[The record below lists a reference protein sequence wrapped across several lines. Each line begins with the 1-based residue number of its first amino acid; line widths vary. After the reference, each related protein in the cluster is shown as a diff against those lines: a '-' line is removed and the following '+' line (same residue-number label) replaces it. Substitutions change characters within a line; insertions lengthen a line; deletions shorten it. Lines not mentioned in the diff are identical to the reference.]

1 MRTLGTFERSGLRQ
15 VTDFVLEVF
24 VSQMEDHRL
33 LADLLL
39 THQAALH
46 GGGRLPAGAT
56 LSCSAAV
63 SSRRPTARHVL
74 HVVRLGARPHHS
86 VVVLQDLPV
95 SDSVVDG
102 EIVTDF

>member
-1 MRTLGTFERSGLRQ
+1 MRTLGTLEGSGLRKMLN
-15 VTDFVLEVF
+15 FILEVF
-24 VSQMEDHRL
+24 VSQVEHHRL